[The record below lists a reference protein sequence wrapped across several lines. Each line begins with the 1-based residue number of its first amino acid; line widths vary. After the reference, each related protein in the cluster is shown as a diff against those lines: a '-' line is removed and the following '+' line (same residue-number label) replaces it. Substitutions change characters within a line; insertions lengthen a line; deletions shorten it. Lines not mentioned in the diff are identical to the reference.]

1 MKPVLLALTLLCAST
16 CWAQTS
22 GSAPSSR
29 HEETVDDRVKE
40 LHSELKIT
48 PDEEAKWAKVADT
61 MRNNAKT
68 IDDLLTQR
76 HDGAMKATA
85 VENLQSWNAIA
96 QANAEGSKAMLDAF
110 SELYADMPDSQKKI
124 ADTSFRPVEGHTK

>member
-16 CWAQTS
+16 SWAQTS
-22 GSAPSSR
+22 SSAPSSR

-61 MRNNAKT
+61 MRSNAKT
-68 IDDLLTQR
+68 VDDLLMQR
-76 HDGAMKATA
+76 HDGALKATA

-110 SELYADMPDSQKKI
+110 TSLYADMPDSQKKI
-124 ADTSFRPVEGHTK
+124 ADTAFRPAEGHTK